1 MNRCLWQVTGILALS
16 LSISQAADRPPRPIP
31 EGTGPRARFLKLIDR
46 PRVELS
52 STEQPAT
59 GSVTDSVNLRE
70 ITFAFNSESGQR
82 VPGIL
87 VAPVAVKGR
96 LPVVIALHGTG
107 GSKEGMRPLLRQFA
121 SRGVIGVAIDGR
133 HFGERSGGVPDA
145 YRAALLETW
154 KTGEGFPF
162 TYDTVWDVMR
172 LLDYLE
178 TRADV
183 DPKKIGA
190 IGFSKGG
197 FELYFAA
204 AADERL
210 AASVPCIG
218 VQDFGWALEHNAWQ
232 SRIGTIQA
240 AVDGAASDAGVR
252 VVNAAFVKR
261 FYERVV
267 PGVHDEFDGPVMLPL
282 IAPRPLLVI
291 NGERDDRTPL
301 PGLKLC
307 VKAAR
312 DAYQAA
318 DADKQFEFRLQP
330 NTGHAVNPDSERYAI
345 EWLVKSLQH

>member
-1 MNRCLWQVTGILALS
+1 MSNSVIRVLGIFAMS
-16 LSISQAADRPPRPIP
+16 LSISHAADRPARPIP
-31 EGTGPRARFLKLIDR
+31 EGDGPRARFLKLIDR
-46 PRVELS
+46 PRVPLQAM
-52 STEQPAT
+52 EQTSPGT
-59 GSVTDSVNLRE
+59 GSMREVAFSYDSE
-70 ITFAFNSESGQR
+70 AGQR
-82 VPGIL
+82 VPGLL
-87 VAPVAVKGR
+87 VIPSKSGR

-107 GSKEGMRPLLRQFA
+107 SSKDAMRPLLRQFA
-121 SRGVIGVAIDGR
+121 ARGVIGVAIDGR
-133 HFGERSGGVPDA
+133 HFGERSGGAPDA

-162 TYDTVWDVMR
+162 IYDTVWDIMR

-218 VQDFGWALEHNAWQ
+218 VQSFGWALEHHAWQ
-232 SRIGTIQA
+232 SRISTIQA
-240 AVDGAASDAGVR
+240 AVEGAASDAGVR
-252 VVNAAFVKR
+252 TVDAAFIKR

-267 PGVHDEFDGPVMLPL
+267 PGVHHEFDGQVMLPL

-291 NGERDDRTPL
+291 NGERDDRAPL

-307 VKAAR
+307 VQAAR
-312 DAYQAA
+312 DAYKSAEA
-318 DADKQFEFRLQP
+318 EKQFEFRLQP

-345 EWLVKSLQH
+345 EWLVKSLRK